1 MYIYVGIVGAQEGYQ
16 IMNRMANKEYEGEKG
31 LIKLRRDLDELL
43 LSLPE
48 DLVSL
53 AGPVPE
59 GGETLEYI
67 CAKVLA
73 GMNYITRGL

>member
-1 MYIYVGIVGAQEGYQ
+1 
-16 IMNRMANKEYEGEKG
+16 

-48 DLVSL
+48 DLVIL

-59 GGETLEYI
+59 GGETLEYVG
-67 CAKVLA
+67 AKVLA
-73 GMNYITRGL
+73 GMNFITRGL